1 MADPGQENVAHIQVD
16 SDLAETD
23 SSYGDDSQSTHSL
36 YSTITNYVYENGRR
50 YHSYQQGSYWGPN
63 DDAALDNL
71 DLYHHLF
78 TSTLG
83 GELFLAPIG
92 PDPQRVLDLGTGT
105 GIWAMDFADQFPSAA
120 VIATDL
126 SPIQPVMVP
135 PNLQFQID
143 DFCLPWTFT
152 PPASFDFIHA
162 RCIYGC
168 VADYPALYAQVLEH
182 LKPGAWFEHAEI
194 SVVARCDDDS
204 LAGTYLNRWGPLAL
218 TAGERFGKSFR
229 IAEDMAELMRAA
241 GFVNWTPEQVHV
253 LVAHLRKDLRNP
265 SIHAYQYMYICY
277 GQKPER

>member
-1 MADPGQENVAHIQVD
+1 
-16 SDLAETD
+16 
-23 SSYGDDSQSTHSL
+23 
-36 YSTITNYVYENGRR
+36 
-50 YHSYQQGSYWGPN
+50 
-63 DDAALDNL
+63 
-71 DLYHHLF
+71 
-78 TSTLG
+78 
-83 GELFLAPIG
+83 
-92 PDPQRVLDLGTGT
+92 
-105 GIWAMDFADQFPSAA
+105 MDFADQFPSAA

-241 GFVNWTPEQVHV
+241 GFVNVRRRPFPWPIGTWAKDPSMKSIGAYNRLGWEEG
-253 LVAHLRKDLRNP
+253 LEGWAMHLFTHYLGVCIFFSLLFTFLDDC
-265 SIHAYQYMYICY
+265 AY
-277 GQKPER
+277 